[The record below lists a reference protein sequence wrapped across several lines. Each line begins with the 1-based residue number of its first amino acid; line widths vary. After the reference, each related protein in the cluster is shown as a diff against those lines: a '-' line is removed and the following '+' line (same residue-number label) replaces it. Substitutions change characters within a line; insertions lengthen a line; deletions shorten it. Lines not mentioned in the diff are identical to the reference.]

1 MMAII
6 PATWDMYDMLQA
18 VIQAPTYHLIF
29 EALLIIWIV
38 KLLFSKAYAPNKT
51 ILTEKEKEELIN
63 EWQPEPL
70 VPDVPDDH
78 PLLQA
83 MSNNIITGRP
93 DKIMTINGKSVV
105 NMASLNF
112 LGLLGDKSIEAAA
125 QKALS
130 KYGVG
135 SCGPR
140 GFYGTMDVHLELEER
155 LAKFMNC
162 EEAILYSYGF
172 ATIASAIPAY
182 SKRGDVIFVDDGV
195 CFAIQKGLVASR
207 SHIRYFKHNDME
219 DLERLCLEQLKEDKR
234 LPKKA
239 KVTRRFLVVE
249 GLYAKHG
256 DICPLPKLVEM
267 KWKYKLRI
275 FVEESFS
282 FGVLGN
288 TGRGVTEHFG
298 IDMEEVDLIAACL
311 ENAVGGAGGFCCGKK
326 YIVDHQ
332 RLSGLGYCFSASLP
346 PMLASGA
353 IQSLNIIENDP
364 GLLTRLRHNCE
375 KIHEKLA
382 KIEGMRVLG
391 DPVAPVKH
399 FSLSEPSDDRDI
411 DSRTLEKITQEAM
424 QRGLA
429 LTPARYLEHEE
440 HNLPPPSI
448 RIAVNVKLTD
458 EEIDKCLSIL
468 AESCRA
474 VLSESS

>member
-6 PATWDMYDMLQA
+6 PATWDMYDMFQA
-18 VIQAPTYHLIF
+18 VIQAPAYHLIF
-29 EALLIIWIV
+29 EALLIIWIF
-38 KLLFSKAYAPNKT
+38 KLMFSKAYAPNKT
-51 ILTEKEKEELIN
+51 ILTEKEKEELIQ

-78 PLLQA
+78 PVLQA
-83 MSNNIITGRP
+83 MNNNIISGRP
-93 DKIMTINGKSVV
+93 DKVMVINGKSVV

-112 LGLLGDKSIEAAA
+112 LGLLGDESIEAAA

-182 SKRGDVIFVDDGV
+182 SKRGDVIFVDEGV
-195 CFAIQKGLVASR
+195 CFAIQKGLIASR
-207 SHIRYFKHNDME
+207 SVIKYFKHNDMD
-219 DLERLCLEQLKEDKR
+219 DLERLCIEQQKEDKR
-234 LPKKA
+234 VPKKA

-282 FGVLGN
+282 FGVLGD
-288 TGRGVTEHFG
+288 TGRGVTEHYG
-298 IDMEEVDLIAACL
+298 INIDEIDLMAACL
-311 ENAVGGAGGFCCGKK
+311 ENAIGGAGGFCCGKK

-353 IQSLNIIENDP
+353 IQSLNIIIDDP
-364 GLLTRLRHNCE
+364 GMFGKLRNNCTL
-375 KIHEKLA
+375 IHEKLS
-382 KIEGMRVLG
+382 KIEGMRVVG
-391 DPVAPVKH
+391 DPVAPIKH
-399 FSLSEPSDDRDI
+399 FSLSEPSDDRDL
-411 DSRTLEKITQEAM
+411 DNRSLEKITQEAM

-440 HNLPPPSI
+440 HNLPLPSI
-448 RIAVNVKLTD
+448 RIAVNVKLTE
-458 EEIDKCLSIL
+458 EEIDTCINIV
-468 AESCRA
+468 ADSCQA
-474 VLSESS
+474 VLSKSS

>member
-29 EALLIIWIV
+29 EALLIILIV
-38 KLLFSKAYAPNKT
+38 KLVFSKAYAPDKT
-51 ILTEKEKEELIN
+51 ILTEKEKDELIE
-63 EWQPEPL
+63 EWKPEPL
-70 VPDVPDDH
+70 VPDTPDDH
-78 PLLQA
+78 PLLRS
-83 MSNNIITGRP
+83 MENNIITGRP
-93 DKIMTINGKSVV
+93 DKIMTINGKSVI
-105 NMASLNF
+105 NMASMNF
-112 LGLLGDKSIEAAA
+112 LGMLGDESIEVAA

-140 GFYGTMDVHLELEER
+140 GFYGTMDVHLELEDR
-155 LAKFMNC
+155 LAKFMQA

-182 SKRGDVIFVDDGV
+182 SKRGDVIFVDEGV

-207 SHIRYFKHNDME
+207 SVIKYFKHNDMA
-219 DLERLCLEQLKEDKR
+219 DLERLCLEQQKEDKK

-256 DICPLPKLVEM
+256 DICPLPKLVEL

-275 FVEESFS
+275 FIEESFS
-282 FGVLGN
+282 FGVLGDN
-288 TGRGVTEHFG
+288 GRGVTEHFN
-298 IDMEEVDLIAACL
+298 IKLDEVDLVAACL

-353 IQSLNIIENDP
+353 IQSLNIIENDQS
-364 GLLTRLRHNCE
+364 LFSRLHQKSE
-375 KIHEKLA
+375 KIHKELS
-382 KIEGMRVLG
+382 KIEGMRVMG
-391 DPVAPVKH
+391 DKVAPIKH
-399 FSLSEPSDDRDI
+399 LSLAEPSDDRSLDN
-411 DSRTLEKITQEAM
+411 RTIEKITQEAM
-424 QRGLA
+424 ERGLA

-440 HNLPPPSI
+440 HQLPPPSI
-448 RIAVNVKLTD
+448 RIAVNVKLTED
-458 EEIDKCLSIL
+458 EIAKCMDII
-468 AESCRA
+468 ADSCHA
-474 VLSESS
+474 VLGKS